1 MFERFCEIT
10 GLMAEKFPVWWMQ
23 TQAPALIVAAALL
36 VLAETVNDLGP
47 MPGGA
52 PLDPNA
58 MGGADDE

>member
-1 MFERFCEIT
+1 MFERFCEIM
-10 GLMAEKFPVWWMQ
+10 GLMAERFPVMQ

-58 MGGADDE
+58 MGGADDD